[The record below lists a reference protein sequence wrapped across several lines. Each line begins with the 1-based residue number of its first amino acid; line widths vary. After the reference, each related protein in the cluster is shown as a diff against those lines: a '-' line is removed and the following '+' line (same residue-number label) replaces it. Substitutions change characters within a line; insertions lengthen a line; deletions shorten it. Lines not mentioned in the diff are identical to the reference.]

1 MEKFTYRLENLL
13 HKKFHLYQELTNI
26 LKQEKEH
33 ILNMTVESLWD
44 LAGRKKQ
51 IGSDIQKLRTSIIYL
66 LDEKSLDHGMNLRIF
81 SISKLINIL
90 PINNKLKSDLES
102 VKIIINAEKR
112 ELKRLASENSKS
124 IHEYLGVVN
133 DVMSTIT
140 GSVQQKQYGFTGS
153 SYGTVKPHSIIN
165 AEV

>member
-1 MEKFTYRLENLL
+1 MEKFAYQVEDLL
-13 HKKFHLYQELTNI
+13 QKKFRLYQELTSI

-33 ILNMTVESLWD
+33 IVNMTVDSLWD

-51 IGSDIQKLRTSIIYL
+51 IGSDIQNLRNSIIYL
-66 LDEKSLDHGMNLRIF
+66 LDEKALDHGMNIRTF

-90 PINNKLKSDLES
+90 PANNRIKSNLEN
-102 VKIIINAEKR
+102 VKIIINAEKK
-112 ELKRLASENSKS
+112 ELKRLAAENRRS

-153 SYGTVKPHSIIN
+153 SYGTVRPHSIIN